1 MPSRYAL
8 IDLGTNTFHLL
19 IVELDAGG
27 VQQTLYKTKVPVKL
41 GQGGINKGEITPEA
55 RERGLNTLTEFRE
68 IMNQHQVEVVKAT
81 ATSALRN
88 ASNGLEVIQAI
99 KEQTGIDVEVISGA
113 REAEL
118 IFKGVQLAM
127 EIGPKPVLVMDI
139 GGGSVEFIIG
149 TEKGVLWKKSFEIGA
164 QRLLD
169 KFYQDQEQAISPEQ
183 VKALRHYLQDHLQKL
198 TAAVLQHQPEVLV
211 GSSGTFDTLVDMDLA
226 ARNITRD
233 PNGSP
238 DMSLELTTFQKQY
251 KELLQ
256 KNRTKRL
263 AIPGMLEM
271 RVDMIVVACVA
282 IAWTLEKFNL
292 EKIRVSAYALKEGML
307 AELLQE

>member
-1 MPSRYAL
+1 MSRRFAL

-19 IVELDAGG
+19 IVELDADGG
-27 VQQTLYKTKVPVKL
+27 QQTLYKTKVPVKL
-41 GQGGINKGEITPEA
+41 GEGGISKGEITPAA
-55 RERGLNTLTEFRE
+55 RERGLKTLAEFKE
-68 IMNQHQVEVVKAT
+68 IMDQHGVETVKAT

-88 ASNGLEVIQAI
+88 ASNGAEVVAAI
-99 KEQTGIDVEVISGA
+99 KEHTGIDVEVISGA

-127 EIGPKPVLVMDI
+127 EVGPKPVMVMDI
-139 GGGSVEFIIG
+139 GGGSIEFIIG
-149 TEKGVLWKKSFEIGA
+149 TDKGILWKKSFEIGA

-169 KFYQDQEQAISPEQ
+169 KFYPEQEQAIKPEQ

-198 TAAVLQHQPEVLV
+198 TSAVLQHQPEVLI

-226 ARNITRD
+226 PQGITRD

-238 DMSLELTTFQKQY
+238 DMSLALATFHRQY

-256 KNRTKRL
+256 KTRPERL
-263 AIPGMLEM
+263 AIPGMLAM

-282 IAWTLEKFNL
+282 IDWVLEKYNL
-292 EKIRVSAYALKEGML
+292 NKIRVSAYALKEGML
-307 AELLQE
+307 AELLQG